1 MPEIRSR
8 DALYMMKY
16 YDLKSFPILRMHDEF
31 FSKMEDDLDA
41 KIAQSFFGPKTK
53 DDVLE
58 KGRQNHAKMLEYI
71 ENQVL
76 EDEDI
81 DF

>member
-1 MPEIRSR
+1 
-8 DALYMMKY
+8 MMKY
-16 YDLKSFPILRMHDEF
+16 YDLKSFPILRMHNEF
-31 FSKMEDDLDA
+31 FLNIENDLDA
-41 KIAQSFFGPKTK
+41 KIAQHFFGTKTK
-53 DDVLE
+53 DDVFKE
-58 KGRQNHAKMLEYI
+58 GRNNHTKMLDFI